1 MMSDMAVGQSTTAR
15 QGIAAQQSVARD
27 ITAVVTGCNQGEM
40 LADAVDSL
48 LRQTVRPA
56 SVIVVDD
63 GSEDAASVATLEALS
78 RRGGEGIRVIRQA
91 NAGVSAA
98 RNAGVACAHT
108 PYICVLDGDD
118 LLLPHFLERTL
129 AVLRED
135 GTAVAA
141 SGWLK
146 CFGVLDCVVRP
157 GGGTLEDF
165 LPCNRC
171 PSACLFRR
179 ELWERCGGY
188 DESMREGF
196 EDWEFCLS
204 LLEAGGADSHIKVVE
219 EPLVNYRTAAVSSNM
234 KSMERRTRLLRH
246 IIGRHREAYAAHVEQ
261 VALAL
266 DALAST
272 RLRMWEDA
280 VQVHPELMQHSMVT
294 RAFLDHPTYG
304 DGGMAAAV
312 RINRARCSAPQ
323 YPPEA
328 R

>member
-1 MMSDMAVGQSTTAR
+1 MSGMTGGQGAL
-15 QGIAAQQSVARD
+15 APQSVAQD
-27 ITAVVTGCNQGEM
+27 VTAVVTGCNQGEM
-40 LADAVDSL
+40 LADAVDSV

-56 SVIVVDD
+56 SIIVVDD
-63 GSEDAASVATLEALS
+63 GSEDVASTAALEALA
-78 RRGGEGIRVIRQA
+78 RRGNDGIRVIRQA

-98 RNAGVACAHT
+98 RNAGIAGANT

-118 LLLPHFLERTL
+118 LLLPRFLERTL

-135 GTAVAA
+135 GTVAAA

-157 GGGTLEDF
+157 GGGTLADF
-165 LPCNRC
+165 LPRNCC

-179 ELWERCGGY
+179 ELWQRCGGY

-196 EDWEFCLS
+196 EDWEFCLV
-204 LLEAGGADSHIKVVE
+204 LLEAGGPNARIAVIE
-219 EPLVNYRTAAVSSNM
+219 EPLVNYRTAAVSSNV

-261 VALAL
+261 VTLAL
-266 DALAST
+266 DALASS

-323 YPPEA
+323 YPSES